1 MTPEEAMERLDALAD
16 RAVAEMVQLTH
27 VEARDL
33 ISDLLAAQS
42 DVDALIGQR
51 IRAKE
56 ALRT

>member
-1 MTPEEAMERLDALAD
+1 MERLDALAD

-42 DVDALIGQR
+42 DVDALIWQR
-51 IRAKE
+51 IKARE
-56 ALRT
+56 ALAT

>member
-1 MTPEEAMERLDALAD
+1 MTPEEAMERRDALAE